1 MTKSNL
7 FLSGMAILLIVF
19 CLMFVHAAV
28 VQRKADPVLKKRAE
42 MVEDLEITD
51 LCLFTEARYTRHP
64 VMADVN
70 TPFQDFPFSIEHY
83 PTGSLVAP
91 PEQLRPGR

>member
-28 VQRKADPVLKKRAE
+28 VQRKADPVLKKKAE
-42 MVEDLEITD
+42 MVEDLEITWPD
-51 LCLFTEARYTRHP
+51 GVKESVAVPGVDRLLTVTRQEP
-64 VMADVN
+64 
-70 TPFQDFPFSIEHY
+70 
-83 PTGSLVAP
+83 
-91 PEQLRPGR
+91 